1 MPNLKFKRL
10 LILSNSTKTANQ
22 FEFSET
28 LNLITAIDNSVG
40 KSTLV
45 KLLFWGIGCEPTL
58 DTNWATTDSKTI
70 VEFTVDSTLYTVKRY
85 KNNISLK
92 IDEAEFINYEK
103 ITGEYSKKLAD
114 ILEFKALLPNRSS
127 GLMEVPPP
135 AFYFLPFYIDQKR
148 SWSKAWDN
156 FEKLEQFSNWR
167 STIVKYHVGL
177 LTPKHFELENDKA
190 EKKDSKKIVEA
201 QIEKIETTLEIVEDY
216 IPQINNT
223 ITETKEFEILTE
235 EIKIDLRKLQEE
247 QEKVLSQITIFNGD
261 RVYLEQQQVI
271 TEKIISELDKD
282 YKFTIENI
290 EEDEVECPLCGIV
303 HENSI
308 INRTSIMT
316 DKSQAENQLKSILT
330 ELDKVNTKLTKA
342 NIKLT
347 NARESINQINE
358 KYIINEEPSISLD
371 SEDDSEKII
380 ETKNIDFNQI
390 IENIAGNSIK
400 KNVLK
405 DKIQKVNSVDTFK
418 KEIRGISKE
427 QKGLITPEDIEEI
440 NNSFSSIF
448 SDYIELLDAEAVNI
462 SDISSPL
469 DYNKVIKEGGA
480 AEGSRAILAYY
491 LSVFTMVEKYGN
503 EVKSALVID
512 TPNQQEQSD
521 TNYEKIVNLLT
532 NKTSKKTQ
540 ILLCAMENEHLEQ
553 FRKKAK
559 IITLTKERLM
569 LNSEYENVKKIFDG
583 ESPAAKNVY

>member
-58 DTNWATTDSKTI
+58 DTNWGTVDSKTI
-70 VEFTVDSTLYTVKRY
+70 VEFIVDTTLYTVKRY

-92 IDEAEFINYEK
+92 IDKSELINYDK
-103 ITGEYSKKLAD
+103 ITGEYSKKLAE
-114 ILEFKALLPNRSS
+114 ILQFKALLPNRSS

-156 FEKLEQFSNWR
+156 FEKLEQFANWR

-190 EKKDSKKIVEA
+190 LKKDSKKTVEN
-201 QIEKIETTLEIVEDY
+201 QIDKIETTLEIVKDY
-216 IPQINNT
+216 IPEIANT

-235 EIKIDLRKLQEE
+235 EIKIDLKKLQEE
-247 QEKVLSQITIFNGD
+247 QEKILSKITILNGD
-261 RVYLEQQQVI
+261 RVYLEQQQII

-282 YKFTIENI
+282 YKFTIENL

-308 INRTSIMT
+308 INRTSILT
-316 DKSQAENQLKSILT
+316 DKSQAENQLESILE
-330 ELDKVNTKLTKA
+330 ELNKVNKKLTKA
-342 NIKLT
+342 NESLSK
-347 NARESINQINE
+347 ARESIHQINE
-358 KYIINEEPSISLD
+358 KYIITEETSNSQELENNIQNTS
-371 SEDDSEKII
+371 
-380 ETKNIDFNQI
+380 IDFNHI

-405 DKIQKVNSVDTFK
+405 DKAIKVNSVDTLK
-418 KEIRGISKE
+418 KDIREIGKKQKE
-427 QKGLITPEDIEEI
+427 LITIEDAEEI

-462 SDISSPL
+462 SDINSPL

-491 LSVFTMVEKYGN
+491 LSVFTMVETYGN

-521 TNYEKIVNLLT
+521 TNYEKIVSLLT

-559 IITLTKERLM
+559 VITLTKEKLM
-569 LNSEYENVKKIFDG
+569 LKSEYDSVKKIFD
-583 ESPAAKNVY
+583 ESSPAANNV

>member
-92 IDEAEFINYEK
+92 IDETEFINYEK

-223 ITETKEFEILTE
+223 VTEAKEFEILTE

-261 RVYLEQQQVI
+261 RVYLEQQQII

-316 DKSQAENQLKSILT
+316 DKSQAENQLESILT

-342 NIKLT
+342 KIKLT
-347 NARESINQINE
+347 SARESINQINE
-358 KYIINEEPSISLD
+358 KYIINEEPSISQD
-371 SEDDSEKII
+371 SEDDSKKII
-380 ETKNIDFNQI
+380 ETKEIDFNQI

-405 DKIQKVNSVDTFK
+405 DKVQKVNSVDTFK

-427 QKGLITPEDIEEI
+427 QKELITPEDIEEI

-540 ILLCAMENEHLEQ
+540 VLLCAMENEHLEQ

-569 LNSEYENVKKIFDG
+569 LKSEYENVKKVFDG
-583 ESPAAKNVY
+583 ESPAANNV